1 MGQHKANV
9 RYIARRRAAAFTLVE
24 VLVVMALLVLLAGM
38 ITVVATG
45 VQQRSRASRTQGQ
58 ITLLGEAVKAFKDAT
73 GYFPLAVPEDAWR
86 SQPVWDDFVVT
97 MKYQDRWRR
106 YFYDNGTY
114 YPSFSWDG
122 HDEPGTDFDNSS
134 CPTNIHLLTFQLEQV
149 PDSATILNSFKQ
161 AHAVRKQKKRV
172 VNASNEEAWIAAT
185 GTSADDNDA
194 RLGHPLDRRLR
205 SVYQAQDAW
214 GTPLRFWTGDIL
226 KWAKKRD
233 DTYHKKPWDTD
244 ILNLLS
250 SRLQQANWG
259 FFIESAGKDGRF
271 GWWGDPDSEL
281 DAKAAEDNIYSVGQ

>member
-58 ITLLGEAVKAFKDAT
+58 ITLLGEAVRTFRNAT
-73 GYFPLAVPEDAWR
+73 GYFPLAVPKDAWKDPDEWNDFLDNMTWAGR
-86 SQPVWDDFVVT
+86 WTQYFHENTATYGPEFTWDNEDDPREAT
-97 MKYQDRWRR
+97 R
-106 YFYDNGTY
+106 
-114 YPSFSWDG
+114 
-122 HDEPGTDFDNSS
+122 
-134 CPTNIHLLTFQLEQV
+134 PTNTHMLAFQLEQNPEANKVFNSMKETFSV
-149 PDSATILNSFKQ
+149 PY
-161 AHAVRKQKKRV
+161 QKIDNCTTTPR
-172 VNASNEEAWIAAT
+172 NESWIRPTAL
-185 GTSADDNDA
+185 DDNA
-194 RLGHPLDRRLR
+194 TCQIRHPLGGYRF
-205 SVYQAQDAW
+205 VYQAQDAW

-226 KWAKKRD
+226 KWAKRD
-233 DTYHKKPWDTD
+233 DTYHWDTD

-271 GWWGDPDSEL
+271 GWWGETGVTL